1 MFFVRSISVSRYL
14 KGFINLQNID
24 WYNCTQT
31 KSTKKPFYAA
41 TKTRERFCFSKI
53 VYPRAHLRADRW
65 CYFNFYPFEFL
76 GVADTYFLS
85 TFLSKTN
92 RYYIF
97 KSYNVRVCV
106 QIMNIWLSNKKNLNL
121 RLTCVMATRAAKTT
135 VKLIW

>member
-1 MFFVRSISVSRYL
+1 MSLNDIMHKNLNNYFQIRHTSISVTRYW

-41 TKTRERFCFSKI
+41 TNNRERFCFSKI

-65 CYFNFYPFEFL
+65 CYFNFYPFEFI

-97 KSYNVRVCV
+97 KTLLCSNNEYLIIRINR
-106 QIMNIWLSNKKNLNL
+106 IWIF
-121 RLTCVMATRAAKTT
+121 V
-135 VKLIW
+135 